1 MREVRALA
9 SRIAVLFISMIPAN
23 QLLSE
28 IITSIREVIAP
39 AIAEPYPKAQ
49 AYMAAVILEFVA
61 RQVEERSDIEE
72 QKHAVMLELLRDLS
86 RLPDVTRLVSGDE
99 LNEDGL
105 NKLIEHLYAER
116 GRLGEETF
124 AAANLRVRQTLRNL
138 LDQELKV
145 AGKAEG

>member
-1 MREVRALA
+1 
-9 SRIAVLFISMIPAN
+9 MIPAN

-28 IITSIREVIAP
+28 IVTSLREVIAP

-72 QKHAVMLELLRDLS
+72 QKHAAMLELLRDLS
-86 RLPDVTRLVSGDE
+86 QLADVNRLVRGDE
-99 LNEDGL
+99 LNETGL
-105 NKLIEHLYAER
+105 NKLIEHLHAER
-116 GRLGEETF
+116 SRLGEETF
-124 AAANLRVRQTLRNL
+124 AAANRRVRQTLRKL

-145 AGKAEG
+145 AGKNED

>member
-1 MREVRALA
+1 
-9 SRIAVLFISMIPAN
+9 MIPAN

-28 IITSIREVIAP
+28 IVTSLREVIAP

-61 RQVEERSDIEE
+61 RQVEERGDVEE
-72 QKHAVMLELLRDLS
+72 QKHAALLELLHDLS
-86 RLPDVTRLVSGDE
+86 RLPDVNLVAGDAE

-124 AAANLRVRQTLRNL
+124 AAANRRVRQTLRKL

-145 AGKAEG
+145 AG

>member
-1 MREVRALA
+1 
-9 SRIAVLFISMIPAN
+9 MIPAK

-28 IITSIREVIAP
+28 IVTSLREVIAP

-61 RQVEERSDIEE
+61 RQVEERGDIEE
-72 QKHAVMLELLRDLS
+72 QKHEAMLELMRDLS
-86 RLPDVTRLVSGDE
+86 RLPDVNRLNGFDELGAE
-99 LNEDGL
+99 LNETGL

-116 GRLGEETF
+116 GRLGEETL
-124 AAANLRVRQTLRNL
+124 AAANRRVRQTLRKL

-145 AGKAEG
+145 AGKAEV

>member
-1 MREVRALA
+1 
-9 SRIAVLFISMIPAN
+9 MIPAK

-28 IITSIREVIAP
+28 IVTSLREVIAP

-61 RQVEERSDIEE
+61 RQVEERSDIDE
-72 QKHAVMLELLRDLS
+72 QKHAAMLELLRDLS
-86 RLPDVTRLVSGDE
+86 RLPDVNRLIGGDE
-99 LNEDGL
+99 LNETGL
-105 NKLIEHLYAER
+105 NKLIERLYAER

-124 AAANLRVRQTLRNL
+124 ALANRRVRQTLRKL
-138 LDQELKV
+138 LDTELKV

>member
-1 MREVRALA
+1 
-9 SRIAVLFISMIPAN
+9 MIPAN

-28 IITSIREVIAP
+28 IVTSIREVIAP

-49 AYMAAVILEFVA
+49 AYMAAVILEFAA

-72 QKHAVMLELLRDLS
+72 QKHAALLELLRDLS
-86 RLPDVTRLVSGDE
+86 RLPDVNRLVGGDE
-99 LNEDGL
+99 LNETGL
-105 NKLIEHLYAER
+105 NKLIERLYSER

-124 AAANLRVRQTLRNL
+124 SAANRRVRQTLRKL

-145 AGKAEG
+145 AGKAES

>member
-1 MREVRALA
+1 
-9 SRIAVLFISMIPAN
+9 MIPAK

-28 IITSIREVIAP
+28 IVTSLHEVIAP

-61 RQVEERSDIEE
+61 RQVEERSDIDE
-72 QKHAVMLELLRDLS
+72 QKHTAMLELLRDLS
-86 RLPDVTRLVSGDE
+86 RLPDVNRLVRGDE
-99 LNEDGL
+99 LNEEGL
-105 NKLIEHLYAER
+105 SKLIESLYAER

-124 AAANLRVRQTLRNL
+124 AAANRCVRQTLRKL
-138 LDQELKV
+138 LDSELKV